1 MHIKYSRFYYLCS
14 VNNDK
19 FNKFFSAF
27 IMIGMTVAT
36 IIATAL
42 KFGPS
47 TGPERILLTVS
58 AVGSLLGVA
67 ASVTSASGL
76 AITFLFGLLNVL
88 IYGTVCTINWYS
100 GSSGLGTALLHFL
113 FTGPMQVVGFIQW
126 KKRGTNKEGAVKAR
140 RLTAGQR
147 WLATGI
153 FIAATVVAYIIIAQ
167 FDRSAADTFIKTAVV
182 LDVLPLVCNI
192 LGQVLMSTAYMEQ
205 WIFWI
210 GVNIFSIAMWSNTL
224 AHDPGSSY
232 AIIYIIKDSF
242 YRING
247 FNGLRIWLQLSR
259 GAEDTQGSQDPR

>member
-1 MHIKYSRFYYLCS
+1 MD
-14 VNNDK
+14 NAK
-19 FNKFFSAF
+19 FNKYFSAF
-27 IMIGMTVAT
+27 ILIGMAAAT
-36 IIATAL
+36 IIATAI

-47 TGPERILLTVS
+47 SGPERILLTVS

-67 ASVTSASGL
+67 ASVTSASGY
-76 AITFLFGLLNVL
+76 AITFLFGLFNVL
-88 IYGTVCTINWYS
+88 IYGTVCTINWYN

-113 FTGPMQVVGFIQW
+113 FTAPMQVIGFVQW

-153 FIAATVVAYIIIAQ
+153 FLAASLVAYIIIAQ

-210 GVNIFSIAMWSNTL
+210 GVNVFSIAMWSNTL

-232 AIIYIIKDSF
+232 AIIYLIKYSF
-242 YRING
+242 YLINSFNG
-247 FNGLRIWLQLSR
+247 FRIWLQLSR
-259 GAEDTQGSQDPR
+259 AASESQGSQDPR